1 MLINNFS
8 KERTS
13 TMKTRILSLLFAL
26 TLLFSLVSCNITD
39 IFSKKDN
46 TDPSDNAPVNVRV
59 YTLNGTTGFGM
70 AKLMEDAAAGAF
82 ATETYEFS
90 VKTDASE
97 VLTALANG
105 SVDIAAL
112 PTNAASVIYN
122 KTQGKVKMLAINT
135 LGCLFLLNRGTS
147 TVASVAELGGKTV
160 YAPAQNPTFILT
172 YLCKQN
178 GLEVI
183 TSGVPSENQVLID
196 STSYAQPANLR
207 DAFVSKESNVELAV
221 LPEPMVTI
229 AETKA
234 AAAQITLNQK
244 LDLTTEWDKIPGK
257 ENTLVQGCVVVR
269 TEFLE
274 KNPGAVANFLK
285 AYEESI
291 NYLNENVDDA
301 ANLVAKHGIFEN
313 ANVAKR
319 AIPKCNVKF
328 VDGAEMKASA
338 GAYLAIIKE
347 INPNAIGGSVP
358 ADDFYYNAN
367 N

>member
-1 MLINNFS
+1 
-8 KERTS
+8 
-13 TMKTRILSLLFAL
+13 MKTRIFSLLFAL
-26 TLLFSLVSCNITD
+26 TLLFSLVACN
-39 IFSKKDN
+39 KKK
-46 TDPSDNAPVNVRV
+46 TPDNAPVDVRV

-70 AKLMEDAAAGAF
+70 AKLMEDAEAGVF
-82 ATETYEFS
+82 PDEKYTFS

-97 VLTALANG
+97 ILSALTNG

-112 PTNAASVIYN
+112 PTNAASVVYN

-135 LGCLFLLNRGTS
+135 LGCLFLLNRGETA
-147 TVASVAELGGKTV
+147 VASIADLGGKTV
-160 YAPAQNPTFILT
+160 YAPAQNPTFIIT
-172 YLCKQN
+172 YLCQQN

-183 TSGVPSENQVLID
+183 TSGTPNANQVLID
-196 STSYAQPANLR
+196 SSSYAQPANLR
-207 DAFVSKESNVELAV
+207 DAFVAKESNVELAV

-234 AAAQITLNQK
+234 AGEQITLNEK
-244 LDLTTEWDKIPGK
+244 LDLTAAWDQIPGK
-257 ENTLVQGCVVVR
+257 ANTLVQGCVVVR

-274 KNPGAVANFLK
+274 KNPQAVASFMK

-313 ANVAKR
+313 VNVAKR

-328 VDGAEMKASA
+328 VDGAEMMTATN
-338 GAYLAIIKE
+338 AYLEIIKS
-347 INPNAIGGSVP
+347 INPSAIGGALP

-367 N
+367 S

>member
-1 MLINNFS
+1 
-8 KERTS
+8 
-13 TMKTRILSLLFAL
+13 MKTRILSLLFAL
-26 TLLFSLVSCNITD
+26 TLLFSLVSCNVTD
-39 IFSKKDN
+39 IFHKKDN
-46 TDPSDNAPVNVRV
+46 GDPAPDAPVNVRV

-82 ATETYEFS
+82 TTETYEFS

-112 PTNAASVIYN
+112 PTNAASVAYN
-122 KTQGKVKMLAINT
+122 RTQGKVKMLAINT
-135 LGCLFLLNRGTS
+135 LGCLFLLNRTENA
-147 TVASVAELGGKTV
+147 VASVADLGGKTV

-172 YLCKQN
+172 YLCQEN

-183 TSGVPSENQVLID
+183 TSGTPNANQVLID

-207 DAFVSKESNVELAV
+207 DAFVTKESKVELAV

-244 LDLTTEWDKIPGK
+244 LDLTAEWDEIPGK
-257 ENTLVQGCVVVR
+257 ANTLVQGCVVVR
-269 TEFLE
+269 SEFLE
-274 KNPGAVANFLK
+274 QNPQTVANFMK
-285 AYEESI
+285 AYEASI
-291 NYLNENVDDA
+291 NYLSENVEDA
-301 ANLVAKHGIFEN
+301 ANLVAKHGIFEK

-328 VDGAEMKASA
+328 VDGAEMKTATA
-338 GAYLAIIKE
+338 AYLAVIKE
-347 INPNAIGGSVP
+347 INPNAIGGAVP

-367 N
+367 S

>member
-1 MLINNFS
+1 
-8 KERTS
+8 
-13 TMKTRILSLLFAL
+13 MKTRILSLLFAL
-26 TLLFSLVSCNITD
+26 AILFSLASCSLKD
-39 IFSKKDN
+39 IFN
-46 TDPSDNAPVNVRV
+46 TNDDTNSSQNSPVDIRV

-82 ATETYEFS
+82 TTEKYDFS
-90 VKTDASE
+90 VKTDAAE

-122 KTQGKVKMLAINT
+122 RTQGKVKMLAINT
-135 LGCLFLLNRGTS
+135 LGCLFLLNRGGNAVTS
-147 TVASVAELGGKTV
+147 VSDLGGKTV

-172 YLCKQN
+172 YLCQQN

-183 TSGVPSENQVLID
+183 TSGTPGATQVLID

-207 DAFVSKESNVELAV
+207 DAFVAKDSKVELAV

-234 AAAQITLNQK
+234 AAAQITLNTK
-244 LDLTTEWDKIPGK
+244 LDLTAEWDKIPGK
-257 ENTLVQGCVVVR
+257 ANSLVQGCVVVR

-274 KNPGAVANFLK
+274 QNPQAVANFIT
-285 AYEESI
+285 AYEASI

-301 ANLVAKHGIFEN
+301 ANLIAKHGIFEN

-328 VDGAEMKASA
+328 VDGAEMKVAA
-338 GAYLAIIKE
+338 AAYLDIIKG
-347 INPNAIGGSVP
+347 INPNAIGGMVP
-358 ADDFYYNAN
+358 ADDFYYHAN
-367 N
+367 S

>member
-1 MLINNFS
+1 
-8 KERTS
+8 
-13 TMKTRILSLLFAL
+13 MKNRILSLLFAL
-26 TLLFSLVSCNITD
+26 TLLFSLVSCNVTD
-39 IFSKKDN
+39 IFHKKDN
-46 TDPSDNAPVNVRV
+46 DDPAPDAPVNVRV

-82 ATETYEFS
+82 TTETYEFS

-112 PTNAASVIYN
+112 PTNAASVAYN
-122 KTQGKVKMLAINT
+122 RTQGKVKLLAINT
-135 LGCLFLLNRGTS
+135 LGCLFLLNRTENA
-147 TVASVAELGGKTV
+147 VASVADLGGKTV

-172 YLCKQN
+172 YLCQEN

-183 TSGVPSENQVLID
+183 TSGTPNANQVLID

-207 DAFVSKESNVELAV
+207 DAFVTKESKVDLAV

-244 LDLTTEWDKIPGK
+244 LDLTAEWDKIPGK
-257 ENTLVQGCVVVR
+257 ANTLVQGCVVVR
-269 TEFLE
+269 SEFLE
-274 KNPGAVANFLK
+274 ENPQAVANFMK
-285 AYEESI
+285 AYEASI
-291 NYLNENVDDA
+291 NYLNESVEDA

-328 VDGAEMKASA
+328 VDGTEMKTATA
-338 GAYLAIIKE
+338 AYLEIIKG

-367 N
+367 S

>member
-1 MLINNFS
+1 
-8 KERTS
+8 
-13 TMKTRILSLLFAL
+13 MKTRILSLVFAL
-26 TLLFSLVSCNITD
+26 ALLFSLASCNFSDLFGKSDKTD
-39 IFSKKDN
+39 TTEDG
-46 TDPSDNAPVNVRV
+46 PVDVRV

-82 ATETYEFS
+82 TSEKYAFS

-135 LGCLFLLNRGTS
+135 LGCLFLLNRGGASVT
-147 TVASVAELGGKTV
+147 SVAELGGKTV

-172 YLCKQN
+172 YLCQQN

-183 TSGVPSENQVLID
+183 TSGSPSANQVLID

-207 DAFVSKESNVELAV
+207 DAFVAKESRVELAV

-244 LDLTTEWDKIPGK
+244 LDLTAEWDKIPGK
-257 ENTLVQGCVVVR
+257 ANTLVQGCIVVR

-274 KNPGAVANFLK
+274 KNPQAVASFLK
-285 AYEESI
+285 AYEASI
-291 NYLNENVDDA
+291 NYLNENVEDA

-313 ANVAKR
+313 AAVAKR

-328 VDGAEMKASA
+328 VDGEEMKTATA
-338 GAYLAIIKE
+338 AYLEIIKG
-347 INPNAIGGSVP
+347 INPGAIGGAVP
-358 ADDFYYNAN
+358 ADNFYYHAN
-367 N
+367 D